1 MSDSLCYNVYEGG
14 KHEVGLSVFIYMPVA
29 TKENLIDISKVPRE
43 ARPFEYKRGQRGIFF
58 VHGFTDSLCRVN
70 GFAKFLAEHDI
81 STKGILLPGHGG
93 TWEDLAK
100 TNPNDWYK
108 AVEKGILDFSK
119 EVNEVFVVGI
129 SLGGNLALK
138 VAAKHPKVIKG
149 IVTIESPMRIKNQ
162 YITRAAL
169 PFAQLA
175 GFKYWN
181 KQYLKKVKHPEKE
194 IVFDQGVL
202 DKMPLNNIAQI
213 IDFLENKQGFLKKVK
228 CDVLII
234 QSENSSL
241 VTKDSAQKFYNAIS
255 SQRKE
260 IFNHNNIYHAF
271 LSEPAK
277 RAIYYKA
284 VDFFGIEM

>member
-1 MSDSLCYNVYEGG
+1 
-14 KHEVGLSVFIYMPVA
+14 MPVA
-29 TKENLIDISKVPRE
+29 TQTKEVDIKRVPKE
-43 ARPFEYKRGQRGIFF
+43 AQPFYFKRGQRGIFF
-58 VHGFTDSLCRVN
+58 VHGFTDSLCRIN
-70 GFAKFLAEHDI
+70 GFAKFLADRDI

-93 TWEDLAK
+93 NWEDLAK

-108 AVEKGILDFSK
+108 SVERGILDFSK
-119 EVNEVFVVGI
+119 EVKDVYVVGI

-138 VAAKHPKVIKG
+138 VAAEHPKAIKG
-149 IVTIESPMRIKNQ
+149 IVTIEAPMRVKHQ

-181 KQYLKKVKHPEKE
+181 KQYLKKVKHPDKNT
-194 IVFDQGVL
+194 VFDQGVL
-202 DKMPLNNIAQI
+202 DKMPLNNIAQV
-213 IDFLENKQGFLKKVK
+213 IDFLENKQGFLKRVK

-241 VTKDSAQKFYNAIS
+241 VTKDSARIFYDTIAS
-255 SQRKE
+255 KRKE
-260 IFNHNNIYHAF
+260 IYNHNNIYHAF

-277 RAIYYKA
+277 RSIYYKA
-284 VDFFGIEM
+284 ADFFGIEM

>member
-1 MSDSLCYNVYEGG
+1 M
-14 KHEVGLSVFIYMPVA
+14 
-29 TKENLIDISKVPRE
+29 
-43 ARPFEYKRGQRGIFF
+43 
-58 VHGFTDSLCRVN
+58 HGFTDSLCRVN
-70 GFAKFLAEHDI
+70 GFAKFLAEHGI

-93 TWEDLAK
+93 TWEDLSK
-100 TNPNDWYK
+100 TTPNDWYK
-108 AVEKGILDFSK
+108 AVEKEILEFSK
-119 EVNEVFVVGI
+119 EVKDVYVVGI

-138 VAAKHPKVIKG
+138 VSAKHPKAIKG

-162 YITRAAL
+162 YITRVAV

-181 KQYLKKVKHPEKE
+181 KQYLKKLKHPEKAT
-194 IVFDQGVL
+194 VFDQGVL
-202 DKMPLNNIAQI
+202 DKMPLNNISQI

-228 CDVLII
+228 CDTLII
-234 QSENSSL
+234 QSEKSSL
-241 VTKDSAQKFYNAIS
+241 VSKDSAKKIYNSIA

-277 RAIYYKA
+277 RSIYYKA
-284 VDFFGIEM
+284 VDFFGIEV